1 MILTFVVLSI
11 ALVKRFAIVR
21 KITHIKRKN
30 EQCYSQIGNV
40 QKVYLLPVRYIFSS
54 VTTIERTCRGKGVC
68 PAVVKLDPKCLLF
81 SRKPQKLAA
90 IGYIYPRLPCTILM
104 KRIIIM

>member
-11 ALVKRFAIVR
+11 ALVKRFALVR

-54 VTTIERTCRGKGVC
+54 VTTIDVGGKGYT
-68 PAVVKLDPKCLLF
+68 
-81 SRKPQKLAA
+81 QQW
-90 IGYIYPRLPCTILM
+90 
-104 KRIIIM
+104 